1 MRINVAQQRP
11 ELGVQVLRVGALRGQ
26 VLRLRVLRIRVL
38 RVRVHG
44 RNYRF
49 SVQIILAV
57 MPSIMAG
64 TIVSVCTQA
73 IPSLHRD
80 ISVELMPIIFL

>member
-1 MRINVAQQRP
+1 MRINVAQPHP

-38 RVRVHG
+38 RLRVHG

-49 SVQIILAV
+49 SVQIMLEYNAQQ
-57 MPSIMAG
+57 AG
-64 TIVSVCTQA
+64 RQ
-73 IPSLHRD
+73 HRPHQD
-80 ISVELMPIIFL
+80 VPR